1 MIVNKVK
8 ILKSELDRYLNLPVE
23 ITWDFSGRDQ
33 AIDEYEKT
41 VLKEILGQSKDF
53 EIIRFA
59 HKPYQNENTS
69 INYEFNFYDN
79 LSPVSANTVTSNNWA
94 STYVNEGFTIPEV
107 YYQAN
112 SFKKSFFKL
121 DFYDTTSENT
131 QKNYFTIII
140 PTQQGGFQNVPLGP
154 QIPNVDIKIPTFKL
168 DYLEDKEGFFVYWLR
183 NRDYIDIDTFY
194 MSAKF
199 FDGKLGVFV
208 RMTNTPQPQITPS
221 KFTFNGADYFYYEV
235 KLNYQNFNYEVT
247 KVFNQVRV
255 GDNTSPIKW
264 YEYVNP

>member
-1 MIVNKVK
+1 MIGNKVK
-8 ILKSELDRYLNLPVE
+8 ILKSELDGYLNLPVE

-94 STYVNEGFTIPEV
+94 STYVNEGFTIPEI

-112 SFKKSFFKL
+112 
-121 DFYDTTSENT
+121 
-131 QKNYFTIII
+131 
-140 PTQQGGFQNVPLGP
+140 
-154 QIPNVDIKIPTFKL
+154 
-168 DYLEDKEGFFVYWLR
+168 
-183 NRDYIDIDTFY
+183 
-194 MSAKF
+194 
-199 FDGKLGVFV
+199 
-208 RMTNTPQPQITPS
+208 
-221 KFTFNGADYFYYEV
+221 
-235 KLNYQNFNYEVT
+235 
-247 KVFNQVRV
+247 
-255 GDNTSPIKW
+255 
-264 YEYVNP
+264 